1 MTDHGFG
8 TGKLTGKAELLS
20 DKAKKKEV
28 VKCIS
33 KIKKVLWCHVVRKS
47 TMGQKPGD
55 LLWEA
60 EKVDNSDLKDEIKEC
75 ATNQGYQITFGH
87 TITFEH
93 ESFNDGEADK
103 HPKVKKR

>member
-33 KIKKVLWCHVVRKS
+33 KIKEVLWCHVVHKS

-60 EKVDNSDLKDEIKEC
+60 EEVDSTELEKEIKDC
-75 ATNQGYQITFGH
+75 ATIHGYQIKFGS